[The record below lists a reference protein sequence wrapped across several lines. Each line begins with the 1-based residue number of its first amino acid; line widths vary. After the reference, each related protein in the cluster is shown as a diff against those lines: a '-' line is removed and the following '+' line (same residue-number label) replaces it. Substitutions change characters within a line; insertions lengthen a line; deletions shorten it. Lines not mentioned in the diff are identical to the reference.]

1 MEGAAEGGWRGP
13 LMVSSKKVFAC
24 NQHTC
29 TGTKRQVLYS
39 PSMSLSLAAP
49 RPIQSNDKQ
58 RHTLFCVEPFELLS
72 HTQPC
77 GKPHAHT

>member
-29 TGTKRQVLYS
+29 TGTKRQVLY
-39 PSMSLSLAAP
+39 LDVSLARRAAP
-49 RPIQSNDKQ
+49 DPKQ
-58 RHTLFCVEPFELLS
+58 R
-72 HTQPC
+72 
-77 GKPHAHT
+77 